1 MTTSKEVFTRKASGL
16 TRVMSPY
23 SAFAYNVLAIGILFP
38 WAYLWASAVF
48 PAAHVPIGIL
58 LTGILM
64 VPMWFAYSWLSAS
77 MPRSGGD
84 YVFQTR
90 IISGPVGFAVTVMGA
105 SFVMYIPFAGWML
118 TATGLAPMIAAL
130 EFNAGRPGLSSLLP
144 TLAGSW
150 GTIAVSVVC
159 LLIALWILI
168 RGFRN
173 YVIVQWILWYG
184 LLASLAAILFVT
196 IAVPHEQ
203 FVANFNAFYA
213 WAAPDV
219 QAPSG
224 FYQYVIDAAV
234 ADGANLAPKVD
245 WLQTLGVSTIAAN
258 SLVWA
263 VLAVQQLGEI
273 KGANVVK
280 NTNFFIVGSGI
291 FSAVLMAA
299 IAFFLFKVAGNDFM
313 LAVAHSYWTGNIA
326 FPVEPWIGTL
336 ASIAALTSPLAAI
349 LICVGIVL
357 NAFQVVCNVIIY
369 SVRIFFAAGLDGLFP
384 AWVSEVHPK
393 YRAPVKLYL
402 AFFLWVLIWVLLY
415 NLWAPFGGAS
425 LSVAAAFTL
434 YFAITCMAAALFPY
448 LKKVKGIYDAS
459 PITSIKIGRIPWI
472 TILGVLGA
480 IFNLIVLVYYLFF
493 PDLGVFNTL
502 SISVIVGIYVF
513 WFIYYYARRAYM
525 RSKAVDVELA
535 FRQIPPD

>member
-1 MTTSKEVFTRKASGL
+1 MSVQKEVFTRKASGL

-48 PAAHVPIGIL
+48 PSANVPIGIL
-58 LTGILM
+58 LTGILL
-64 VPMWFAYSWLSAS
+64 VPMWFTYSWLSAS

-90 IISGPVGFAVTVMGA
+90 IISGPVGFMVTLMGA

-118 TATGLAPMIAAL
+118 TATGLAPMIAL
-130 EFNAGRPGLSSLLP
+130 IEYNAGLPGLSSILP
-144 TLAGSW
+144 TLSGAW
-150 GTIAVSVVC
+150 GTIAISVLC
-159 LLIALWILI
+159 LLLALWLLI

-173 YVIVQWILWYG
+173 YVRVQWVLWYG
-184 LLASLAAILFVT
+184 LLASLAAILLVT
-196 IAVPHEQ
+196 ITVPHEQ
-203 FVANFNAFYA
+203 FVTNFNAFYA

-219 QAPSG
+219 QAPAG
-224 FYQYVIDAAV
+224 FYQYVIDSAI
-234 ADGANLAPKVD
+234 ADGVNLNPTVN
-245 WLQTLGVSTIAAN
+245 WIQTLGVSTIAAN

-280 NTNFFIVGSGI
+280 NTNFFIVGSGL

-299 IAFFLFKVAGNDFM
+299 IAYFLFRIAGNDFM

-336 ASIAALTSPLAAI
+336 ASVGALTSPVVAVV
-349 LICVGIVL
+349 ICLGIVF
-357 NAFQVVCNVIIY
+357 NAFQVICNVIIY
-369 SVRIFFAAGLDGLFP
+369 SVRIIFAAALDGLFP
-384 AWVSEVHPK
+384 GWASEVHP
-393 YRAPVKLYL
+393 RFRSPVKLYL
-402 AFFLWVLIWVLLY
+402 AFLVWVVIWVLLY

-434 YFAITCMAAALFPY
+434 YFAITCIAGALFPY
-448 LKKVKGIYDAS
+448 LKKVRGIYDAS
-459 PITSIKIGRIPWI
+459 PITGFKVGRIPWI

-480 IFNLIVLVYYLFF
+480 IVNLVILVYYLFY
-493 PDLGVFNTL
+493 PDLGVFNTV
-502 SISVIVGIYVF
+502 SITVIVGIYVF
-513 WFIYYYARRAYM
+513 WLIYYYARRAYM
-525 RSKAVDVELA
+525 KSRAVDVELA